1 MKSPTSS
8 ISIVVKSMVTVIV
21 TMKESVLLLS
31 NTEVHCISVSLP
43 TSEGTIEFWILPVD
57 RKDSF
62 AFKLFTEDG
71 EMVWCVDATNMAV
84 VLRAVLVT
92 MPGSAT
98 VMTNKVIVGV
108 GGYDGDAGHGGG
120 RWGRRAFAI
129 TVGKVGRGRS
139 GGTCVRL
146 LFYGCFQKNVYDA
159 FFGGGALVR

>member
-1 MKSPTSS
+1 
-8 ISIVVKSMVTVIV
+8 MVTVVV

-31 NTEVHCISVSLP
+31 NTEVHSISVSLP
-43 TSEGTIEFWILPVD
+43 TSEGAIEFWILPVD

-71 EMVWCVDATNMAV
+71 EMAWCVNATNAAV

-98 VMTNKVIVGV
+98 VTTNKVIVRV
-108 GGYDGDAGHGGG
+108 SGYDGDTGCGGG
-120 RWGRRAFAI
+120 HWGRRAFVI

-139 GGTCVRL
+139 RGTCDSCSMGVSRRTSMMR
-146 LFYGCFQKNVYDA
+146 CRD
-159 FFGGGALVR
+159 